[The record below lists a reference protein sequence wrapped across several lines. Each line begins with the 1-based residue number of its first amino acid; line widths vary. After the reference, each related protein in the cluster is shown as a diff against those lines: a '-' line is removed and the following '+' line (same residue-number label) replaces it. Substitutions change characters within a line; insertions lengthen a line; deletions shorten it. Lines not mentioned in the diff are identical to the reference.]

1 MKLKLTEEMHL
12 ELMMIHSRMKTLK
25 QEFEPERFDYHIS
38 NLRHFNPLRTIFK
51 EELESYKVKLENFY
65 SDTDLKEQF

>member
-65 SDTDLKEQF
+65 CDTDLKEQF